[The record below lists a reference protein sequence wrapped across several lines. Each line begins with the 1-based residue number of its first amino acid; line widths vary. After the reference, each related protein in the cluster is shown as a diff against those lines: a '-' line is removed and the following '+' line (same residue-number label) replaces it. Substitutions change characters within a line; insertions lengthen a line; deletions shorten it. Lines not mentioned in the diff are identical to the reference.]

1 MVNFINRLKI
11 SPVDNN
17 KDDWEVLEM
26 FEVHVKD
33 IRPQNIVVQVPKKF
47 ITDGASIPRIF
58 WVYLPRHGKYT
69 KAAVVHDFLYSKKGA
84 IFVQIKTTGFFRSE
98 VTRKE
103 ADLIFKKIMKA
114 SGVNRVKCW
123 FIYHAVKWFG
133 KIPWYRS
140 KQEEPKG
147 IKFILWCI
155 KVLFINE

>member
-11 SPVDNN
+11 SPIDNN

-33 IRPQNIVVQVPKKF
+33 VLPKKVVIQVLKGF
-47 ITDGASIPRIF
+47 ISDGASIPRLF
-58 WVYLPRHGKYT
+58 WSYLPRHGKYT
-69 KAAVVHDFLYSKKGA
+69 KAAVVHDFLYSKKGC
-84 IFVQIKTTGFFRSE
+84 IFIQEGLSGFFQAD

-103 ADLIFKKIMKA
+103 ADLIFKKAMKA

-123 FIYHAVKWFG
+123 LMYHAVKWFG
-133 KIPWYRS
+133 KIAWARS

-147 IKFILWCI
+147 IKYILWCI
-155 KVLFINE
+155 KVLFT